1 MLGARPV
8 GRATSFAKKSE
19 RCSTRPSPRVK
30 MALLRGRRPTLAP
43 DWIGFL
49 AFRESFEL
57 PLGAILTPTL
67 FLLGARA
74 GTNAKGRF
82 CKARTN
88 LCCGSIEPLSSG
100 EPNVVFRRIL
110 PIPARSGGGRLTE

>member
-8 GRATSFAKKSE
+8 GRPTSFAKKSE
-19 RCSTRPSPRVK
+19 RCSTMPSPRVK
-30 MALLRGRRPTLAP
+30 TALLRGRRPTLAP

-67 FLLGARA
+67 FLRGAPA

-82 CKARTN
+82 CKARTTSAAVQ
-88 LCCGSIEPLSSG
+88 LSRCRRASRMSSSG
-100 EPNVVFRRIL
+100 ASFPF
-110 PIPARSGGGRLTE
+110 PIAPAEVG